1 MAGCDKNKDKEGE
14 LGARSLRS
22 LRRAAR
28 SLMIKKASAKE
39 QSEIL
44 RLKRE
49 AKALMK
55 RTNAEA
61 EPQPAA
67 GKKRVKKIIKRMVPM
82 KLIEYIILHPH
93 NPLRGF
99 REERLAMYSQELREL
114 YFNEKALS
122 AKIREYHGAL
132 IKQFCNKGYADDYSE
147 VEVTDNEDN

>member
-1 MAGCDKNKDKEGE
+1 MTGCDKSKEGE

-22 LRRAAR
+22 LRRSVRLAK
-28 SLMIKKASAKE
+28 IKEASVSE

-55 RTNAEA
+55 FTAAE

-67 GKKRVKKIIKRMVPM
+67 GKKRKKKVIKRMVPM
-82 KLIEYIILHPH
+82 TLIKHMILNPH
-93 NPLRGF
+93 NPHRGF
-99 REERLAMYSQELREL
+99 REERLAMYSPEVREF
-114 YFNEKALS
+114 YFNGKAL
-122 AKIREYHGAL
+122 AGKILEYQRAL
-132 IKQFCNKGYADDYSE
+132 IKQFHKKGYADDYSE